1 MHTKS
6 PILELGKQKM
16 LLQAEYKAERD
27 EFRRQTEAVGVSRKV
42 KRGDCWW
49 PVAVGR
55 SRYNSLND
63 LVVEL
68 TRTADEE
75 IEHNFEYGR
84 PVMFFTMKADGEINY
99 YKFGG
104 TVSYVRDG
112 VMVVG
117 VPDQACVG
125 QLRANEGVGVQLSFD
140 ETTYRLML
148 SALDRVA
155 SAKDN
160 RLARLRDIFYTP
172 HSATVAQLTAKV
184 SLPWLNATQEA
195 AVNQVLGSREVA
207 IVHGPPGTGKTTT

>member
-1 MHTKS
+1 
-6 PILELGKQKM
+6 M

-125 QLRANEGVGVQLSFD
+125 Q
-140 ETTYRLML
+140 
-148 SALDRVA
+148 
-155 SAKDN
+155 
-160 RLARLRDIFYTP
+160 
-172 HSATVAQLTAKV
+172 
-184 SLPWLNATQEA
+184 
-195 AVNQVLGSREVA
+195 
-207 IVHGPPGTGKTTT
+207 